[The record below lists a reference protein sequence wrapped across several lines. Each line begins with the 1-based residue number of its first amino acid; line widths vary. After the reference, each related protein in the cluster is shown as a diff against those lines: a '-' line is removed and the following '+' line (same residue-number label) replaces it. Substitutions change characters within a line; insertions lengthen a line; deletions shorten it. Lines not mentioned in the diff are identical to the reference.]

1 MKRYGTIQVSESA
14 KRNPLAYEY
23 EKYLYVRVYDIVD

>member
-1 MKRYGTIQVSESA
+1 MVQYKYQKVQ